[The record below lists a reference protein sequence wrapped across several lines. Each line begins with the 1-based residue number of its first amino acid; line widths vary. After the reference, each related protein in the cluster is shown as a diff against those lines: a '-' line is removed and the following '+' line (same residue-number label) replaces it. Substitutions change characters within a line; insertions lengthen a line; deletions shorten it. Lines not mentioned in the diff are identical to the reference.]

1 MKKLLFIAV
10 LFCGVALSAQSQEF
24 KPFRVD
30 LGVGYGLPFAKS
42 LDGGVQFY
50 VEPKYEVAPQL
61 AVGLRWEGSLFG
73 GAEQD
78 GQSVDMK
85 LSSSYMVTGDY
96 YFNNNTFRP
105 FVGLGLGLYS
115 IGGAS
120 VDAVEVEGD
129 GVEVELNASKNN
141 FGALLRAGFDVSH
154 FRFTL
159 SYNYGGKIGDETF
172 HFLGAT
178 IGFYLGGGRN

>member
-10 LFCGVALSAQSQEF
+10 LICGVALSAQSQEF

-30 LGVGYGLPFAKS
+30 AGIGYGLPFTKT

-50 VEPKYEVAPQL
+50 LEPKYEVAPQL
-61 AVGLRWEGSLFG
+61 AVGLRWEGSLFAG
-73 GAEQD
+73 VEEEGE
-78 GQSVDMK
+78 SVDVK

-96 YFNNNTFRP
+96 YFNNNKFRP

-120 VDAVEVEGD
+120 VSVGDTTVESEG
-129 GVEVELNASKNN
+129 KNN
-141 FGALLRAGFDVSH
+141 FGALLRAGFDISH
-154 FRFTL
+154 FRFSL
-159 SYNYGGKIGDETF
+159 SYNYGGKVGDETF